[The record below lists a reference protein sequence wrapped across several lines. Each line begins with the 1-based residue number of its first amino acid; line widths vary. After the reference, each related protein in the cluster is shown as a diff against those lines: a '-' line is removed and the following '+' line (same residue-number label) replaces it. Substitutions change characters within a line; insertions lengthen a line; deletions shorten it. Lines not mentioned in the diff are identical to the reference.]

1 MAGSIANCAAAGALL
16 IATAAAMAQQAVA
29 QSYPVKPLLVLTPF
43 APGPGPD
50 LYMRPLTMKLGE
62 QLGQTVVLESKIGAG
77 GALAVRPILRAPA
90 DGYTLTV
97 ITNSHLIQSFVR
109 LNIDY
114 DVVNELAHITRLSAS
129 SLLLVVPAMSQ
140 INRVEDLLTLAKSS
154 PGKLNYGSGGIGTP
168 SHLAGA
174 TLQFLA
180 GIDTVHVP
188 FKNSNDVIPSILRG
202 DMQYAFQVI
211 SFAAPYVRAGK
222 LRVLATTAGARLR
235 DLPEVP
241 TMNELQKNDLYIQE
255 SWTGLAVAARTPAAI
270 VRRLF
275 AETTKAFADPAVQ
288 KGIEASGV
296 SPGLSESPEQY
307 TAYLKRENEKW
318 REIVKLSSIKPE

>member
-1 MAGSIANCAAAGALL
+1 MAKSNRYFSAATALVIFGAAAFAHQ
-16 IATAAAMAQQAVA
+16 AAAQT
-29 QSYPVKPLLVLTPF
+29 YPVKPLLVLTPF

-77 GALAVRPILRAPA
+77 GSLAVRPTLRAPA

-97 ITNSHLIQSFVR
+97 MTNSHLIQSYVR

-114 DVVNELAHITRLSAS
+114 DVVTELAHITRLSAS
-129 SLLLVVPAMSQ
+129 SLLLVVPANSTL
-140 INRVEDLLTLAKSS
+140 NRVEDLVNLAKSS

-180 GIDTVHVP
+180 GVDTVHVP
-188 FKNSNDVIPSILRG
+188 FKNSNDVIPSVLRG

-211 SFAAPYVRAGK
+211 SFATPYVRAGK

-235 DLPEVP
+235 DLPDVP
-241 TMNELQKNDLYIQE
+241 TMNEVQKNDLYVQE

-275 AETTKAFADPAVQ
+275 AETTKAFGDPAVQ

-296 SPGLSESPEQY
+296 ASGLSESPEQY
-307 TAYLKRENEKW
+307 TAYVKRENDKW
-318 REIVKLSSIKPE
+318 REIVKLSGIKPE